1 MRSQTELSSD
11 APSDRSIDEQFR
23 DALKDKNEDAIE
35 YFALALLLSR
45 RLYALEFATVMDAV
59 LDSDKMSLG
68 WKSAFE
74 RAYEAQPEN
83 RRILYRDSMVKLYLS
98 LRDYHTA
105 AKFLPA
111 KPELPQEL
119 ADAMEVY
126 LQLKRHED
134 ARAIAERCGQKMVV
148 TRDPGS
154 LRILLKTLRRYH
166 RAEADR
172 EAEGIG
178 WRHLMTSLEERWE
191 HGFREQVTTGE

>member
-1 MRSQTELSSD
+1 MSSQTELSSD
-11 APSDRSIDEQFR
+11 APSDRSIDEQLW

-45 RLYALEFATVMDAV
+45 RLYALEFATVMDAI
-59 LDSDKMSLG
+59 LGSGRMSPG

-98 LRDYHTA
+98 LGDYYTA
-105 AKFLPA
+105 ARFLPA

-119 ADAMEVY
+119 ADTMEVY
-126 LQLKRHED
+126 LQLKRHDD

-148 TRDPGS
+148 CRDARS
-154 LRILLKTLRRYH
+154 IRILLRTLRHFH
-166 RAEADR
+166 RAEAKR
-172 EAEGIG
+172 EAEGLA
-178 WRHLMTSLEERWE
+178 WRNLMTSLDERWE
-191 HGFREQVTTGE
+191 HGSREQVTT